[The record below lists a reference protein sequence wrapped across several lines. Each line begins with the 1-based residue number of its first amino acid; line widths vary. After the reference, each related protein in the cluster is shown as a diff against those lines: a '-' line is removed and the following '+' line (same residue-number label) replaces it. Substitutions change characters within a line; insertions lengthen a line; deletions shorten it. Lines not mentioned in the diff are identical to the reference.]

1 MEFQGKDTGERS
13 FRERDSE
20 QNRLD
25 HLRDQYYKIYFT
37 PYSAELIATAA
48 ESSLNSNPALLF
60 NTATNDGGRWTFTKP
75 ALWRRGEVNGKVYY
89 ATDGTHTGNVAL
101 QLTCRSIG
109 VVDNALSNVNIVQE
123 TVTQAGSGVTNTLY
137 EMDFSTQVNDL
148 LDTYDVL
155 AVSVKRLNASDTN
168 TDDVYMF
175 GGYVEFLPKFRQ

>member
-1 MEFQGKDTGERS
+1 MEFQGKDTGERG

-25 HLRDQYYKIYFT
+25 HLRDQYYKIYFN
-37 PYSAELIATAA
+37 PYVAELTGTA
-48 ESSLNSNPALLF
+48 SQGNLNNNPTLVLP
-60 NTATNDGGRWTFTKP
+60 TATNDAGRWSVLKP
-75 ALWRRGEVNGKVYY
+75 PLWRRGEVRGKVFY

-101 QLTCRSIG
+101 SLTCRSVG
-109 VVDNALSNVNIVQE
+109 VVGSALTNTVILAE

-137 EMDFSTQVNDL
+137 EMDFSTQSNDL

-155 AVSVKRLNASDTN
+155 GIILQRISASDTN
-168 TDDVYMF
+168 NDNVYVF